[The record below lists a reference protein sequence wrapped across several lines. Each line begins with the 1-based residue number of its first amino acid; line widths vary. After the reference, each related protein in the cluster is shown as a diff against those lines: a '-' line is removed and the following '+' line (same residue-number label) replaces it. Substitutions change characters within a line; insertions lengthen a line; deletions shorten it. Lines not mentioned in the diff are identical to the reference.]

1 MKSGILKR
9 IILIL
14 LAAAAAAAV
23 FFTVFRKSSVLEVGV
38 FAGSYWDVAN
48 ANSYAIVDRVVER
61 FEKAHPGVRVHYYSG
76 IRKDDYSEWLSR
88 QLLVGKLPDVFLVLG
103 DDYNQ
108 LVSTGSMKDLD
119 SLMASDPDFDKTKYF
134 STAIGAG
141 KVGGRQY
148 ALPYETVPMLM
159 FVNKTLLKNEGLEV
173 PQLDWNWNDL
183 YDIASRVTRDTNHDG
198 AIDQFG
204 VYNYNWR
211 EAVYSNGATLF
222 GSDGREAFF
231 TDQKVIEAVKFAK
244 QLKALNGGYQVTQ
257 DDFDGGHVAF
267 MPLSYA
273 VYRTYKTYPY
283 RIKKYSQFQWDCI
296 TLPAGMHGANV
307 SEVNTLL
314 MGISSRTQHEQL
326 AWEFLKLM
334 SYDPETQKDLFVYSQ
349 GASVLQEVTGS
360 AETKEILQQDMEVN
374 EKFIDN
380 QILSNVLE
388 TGITTPQFRKYN
400 SALTQAENAV
410 NRIIDEDDDVE
421 SSMRILERQIN
432 LYLRQ

>member
-1 MKSGILKR
+1 MKAGTLKKIGIAAGV
-9 IILIL
+9 I
-14 LAAAAAAAV
+14 AAAAIACFFAAR
-23 FFTVFRKSSVLEVGV
+23 RKTVLEVGI

-48 ANSYAIVDRVVER
+48 ANSYAIVDQVAKQ
-61 FEKAHPGVRVHYYSG
+61 FEKEHPGVTVHYYSG

-88 QLLVGKLPDVFLVLG
+88 QLLVGRLPDVFLVLG

-119 SLMASDPDFDKTKYF
+119 PLIAQDPEFDGTQYF
-134 STAIGAG
+134 SSAIDAG
-141 KVGGRQY
+141 KVNGKQY

-159 FVNKTLLKNEGLEV
+159 FVNKTLLQNEGLDV
-173 PQLDWNWNDL
+173 PSLDWSWTDL
-183 YDIASRVTRDTNHDG
+183 YEIASRVTKDTNHDG
-198 AIDQFG
+198 VIDQFG

-211 EAVYSNGATLF
+211 EAVYSNGARIF
-222 GSDGREAFF
+222 GNDGKEAFF
-231 TDQKVIEAVKFAK
+231 TDQKMIEAVKYAK

-257 DDFDGGHVAF
+257 GDFDGGHVAF

-283 RIKKYSQFQWDCI
+283 RVKKYSQFRWDCI
-296 TLPAGMHGANV
+296 TLPAGPHGSNV

-314 MGISSRTQHEQL
+314 MGISSRTRQEKL
-326 AWEFLKLM
+326 AWEFLKQM
-334 SYDPETQKDLFVYSQ
+334 SYNRTTQMNLFRYSQ
-349 GASVLQEVTGS
+349 GASVLRDVTGS
-360 AETKEILQQDMEVN
+360 PEAKEILQQDMETN

-380 QILSNVLE
+380 QILSSVLE
-388 TGITTPQFRKYN
+388 NGITTPQFRKYN
-400 SALTQAENAV
+400 SALMQAENAV

-432 LYLRQ
+432 LYLKQ